1 MGYCFFI
8 GTFSKTQVYQFLKF
22 LSLRW
27 GVYLFTLVTQVN
39 KLLPLTSVKANPL
52 LHTSSCPA
60 KNTPKFNSQSPQ
72 SNQTDTTKINQMTRK
87 LVTFSPSKGIDM
99 IESYVNASTVGRNI
113 ERLQSFYIEFVED
126 LKLSDNLCLFTVK
139 QH

>member
-1 MGYCFFI
+1 
-8 GTFSKTQVYQFLKF
+8 
-22 LSLRW
+22 
-27 GVYLFTLVTQVN
+27 
-39 KLLPLTSVKANPL
+39 
-52 LHTSSCPA
+52 
-60 KNTPKFNSQSPQ
+60 
-72 SNQTDTTKINQMTRK
+72 MTRK

-113 ERLQSFYIEFVED
+113 ERLQSYYIEFVED